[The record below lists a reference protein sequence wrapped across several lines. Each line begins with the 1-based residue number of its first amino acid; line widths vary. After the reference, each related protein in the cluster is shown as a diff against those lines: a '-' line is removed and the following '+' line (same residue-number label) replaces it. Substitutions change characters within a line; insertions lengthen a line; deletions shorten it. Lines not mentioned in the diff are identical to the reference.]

1 MGNLRLMSHNIWNC
15 DNNLPAW
22 QAKGEDCSA
31 QARMPGMVR
40 VYRETGPDIIGLQ
53 EVSLLQADL
62 LLRGL
67 LDDGQRYAMLWGK
80 FTPVIY
86 RQDRLELVESEFYTY
101 PEEMDGWD
109 GEFNDVKSK
118 SCSIAVF
125 RDKQDGKLLV
135 FATTHLWWK
144 NNDPKA
150 KNYQAGS
157 DEARV
162 YQLNMTMDRLEAYH
176 EKYGCPVVLVGDLN
190 SKYNSPVI
198 QNALAREFEHAHNIA
213 VEFADEDWGYHY
225 CFGDGYKPYEPAPF
239 EKAIDH
245 ILVKYAPAGF
255 VRRFERYTPDY
266 YLPLSDHSPVFAD
279 VVL

>member
-198 QNALAREFEHAHNIA
+198 QNALARDFEHAHNIA

-255 VRRFERYTPDY
+255 VRRFERYTPEY
-266 YLPLSDHSPVFAD
+266 YLPLSDHSPVFAE

>member
-31 QARMPGMVR
+31 QVRMPGMVR

-198 QNALAREFEHAHNIA
+198 QNALARDFEHAHNIA
-213 VEFADEDWGYHY
+213 TEFADEDWGYHY

>member
-101 PEEMDGWD
+101 PEEMEGWD

-213 VEFADEDWGYHY
+213 VEFADVDWGYHY

-255 VRRFERYTPDY
+255 VRRFERYTPEY

>member
-255 VRRFERYTPDY
+255 VRRFERYTPEY

>member
-1 MGNLRLMSHNIWNC
+1 
-15 DNNLPAW
+15 
-22 QAKGEDCSA
+22 
-31 QARMPGMVR
+31 MPGMVR

-198 QNALAREFEHAHNIA
+198 QNALARDFEHAHNIA
-213 VEFADEDWGYHY
+213 TEFADEDWGYHY

-255 VRRFERYTPDY
+255 VRRFERYTPEY

>member
-198 QNALAREFEHAHNIA
+198 QNALARDFEHAHNIA

>member
-255 VRRFERYTPDY
+255 VHRFERYTPDY

>member
-40 VYRETGPDIIGLQ
+40 VYRESGPDIIGLQ

-213 VEFADEDWGYHY
+213 VEFVDEDWGYHY

-255 VRRFERYTPDY
+255 VRRFERYTPEY

>member
-255 VRRFERYTPDY
+255 VRRFERYTPEY
-266 YLPLSDHSPVFAD
+266 YMPLSDHSPVFAD

>member
-198 QNALAREFEHAHNIA
+198 QNALARDFEHAHNIA
-213 VEFADEDWGYHY
+213 TEFVDEDWGYHY

-255 VRRFERYTPDY
+255 VRRFERYTPEY

>member
-198 QNALAREFEHAHNIA
+198 QNALARDFEHAHNIA

-255 VRRFERYTPDY
+255 VRRFERYTPEY

>member
-1 MGNLRLMSHNIWNC
+1 MGKLRLMSHNIWNC

-40 VYRETGPDIIGLQ
+40 VYRETSPDIIGLQ

-255 VRRFERYTPDY
+255 VRRFKRYTPDY

>member
-1 MGNLRLMSHNIWNC
+1 MGKLRLMSHNIWNC

-101 PEEMDGWD
+101 PEKMEGWD

-125 RDKQDGKLLV
+125 RDKEDGKRMI

-144 NNDPKA
+144 SNDPNSKS
-150 KNYQAGS
+150 YQPGS

-162 YQLNMTMDRLEAYH
+162 YQLNWTMDRLEEYH
-176 EKYGCPVVLVGDLN
+176 EKYQCPVVLVGDLN
-190 SKYNSPVI
+190 ADYNKPVI
-198 QNALAREFEHAHNIA
+198 RNALARGFEHAHNIA
-213 VEFADEDWGYHY
+213 TEFADEDWGYHY
-225 CFGDGYKPYEPAPF
+225 CFGDGYKPYEPKPF

-245 ILVKYAPAGF
+245 ILVKYAPAEF
-255 VRRFERYTPDY
+255 VRRFERYTPEY

>member
-213 VEFADEDWGYHY
+213 TEFADEDWGYHY
-225 CFGDGYKPYEPAPF
+225 CFGDGYKPYEPASF

-255 VRRFERYTPDY
+255 VRRFERYTPEY

>member
-1 MGNLRLMSHNIWNC
+1 
-15 DNNLPAW
+15 
-22 QAKGEDCSA
+22 
-31 QARMPGMVR
+31 MPGMVR

-198 QNALAREFEHAHNIA
+198 QNALARDFEHAHNIA

>member
-255 VRRFERYTPDY
+255 VRRFKRYTPDY